1 VNEFPAGL
9 PAAGVVRVIGPEDA
23 GTGFLVSRGGLIVTC
38 AHVLAGCAPGDYVR
52 VEPHAGRRPL
62 EARVEV
68 LRDPPDVAMLR
79 LAGPVPPGAAVLPL
93 GRPAGDPQE
102 GLRTFGYPQVRPE
115 AGLPGRLAVT
125 GVTADAGYRQL
136 VLRSEEATLGFSG
149 APVWDPEAGAVVGM
163 VKSIVSRDPGQRL
176 STTAFGVPAD
186 VIRKLHRELRLP
198 TACPYRGLEAFTEEH
213 ADYYYGREHAT
224 RQLLDSL
231 TARDFVPV
239 VALSGAGKSSLLQAG
254 LAKGLRDGTA
264 AALAQRARCYQRA
277 GSPPHAGLLRSMA
290 QRGIDLPGDLAQA
303 PARELASAIR
313 AAVAAACPAGLI
325 VVVDQYERLYTDC
338 PADERKRFTELLLLL
353 AAGLVKVVIG
363 LRADFYHLALADLG
377 ERLADGQVA
386 LEPMSEQ
393 DLSRAV
399 TEPARK
405 LLRSLEPGLARQIVT
420 DVRDRPGDLPLL
432 QFALTELW
440 ERDAEGGILTR
451 ETYESLGIP
460 IPDGERLR
468 GAQGALVSRA
478 EQLWE
483 HLSAEDQL
491 RLQRILLGLIA
502 VQPGGNG
509 AASRAGTLRELSRP
523 ALLAQWDA
531 DDQRLIQQLIDAR
544 LLTADRSPAGGKAT
558 VEVSHE
564 VLLRAWPR
572 LRDWLDKRADFVQ
585 WRARDLAPNLEHWL
599 GSKENPEFLLPRPL
613 LDPALR
619 WLRDYPDE
627 LAGPPAEY
635 IRASRWRRT
644 RRRGLAFGTAAIL
657 TAGSLAAAVIFFSL
671 RQDAV
676 NQQQDAL
683 RQLRVADSSLMI
695 IESQTLSDTDPGLSR
710 LLSVAAW
717 RLNPSSDA
725 WNAMLAATGRPL
737 EGTFTVPGGKPVY
750 SVAFTPDGKTLA
762 TESDSGSDSG
772 TVRRWNTAS
781 EQQTG
786 KTITVPGSI
795 PDFSVAFTPDGK
807 TLATSSDSGTVRLW
821 DTASGQ
827 QTGKTITVPG
837 GSPVDSMAFT
847 RNGTTLATSSGD
859 GTIQLW
865 NTASGQ
871 QTGAIT
877 VPGGSP
883 VDSMAFTRNGTT
895 LATSSGDGTIQLW
908 NTASGQQTG
917 AITVPDTILVHSMAF
932 TPDGTTLA
940 TGSGDGTIQLWDTAS
955 GQQTGAITVSSGI
968 PVFSVA
974 FTPDGTTLATG
985 SADGTVRLWDWDIA
999 SGQQTG
1005 KTITVPDSSP
1015 VDPVHPVHP
1024 VESMAFTP
1032 DGTTLATG
1040 SVDGTVRLWDTA
1052 SGKQTGKTIT
1062 VPGGS
1067 PVDSV
1072 AFTPDGTTLA
1082 TGSGDGTVR
1091 LWDTASG
1098 KQTGKTITVPD
1109 SSPVFSVAFT
1119 RGGKT
1124 LATRSDDGTVRLWD
1138 TASGKQTAAI
1148 TAGGS
1153 LVYSAAFTPDTK
1165 TLATSNGE
1173 GTARLWNIA
1182 SGQQTAAITVPGGSP
1197 VYSMAFTPDTRT
1209 LATSSRGGPV
1219 RLWDI
1224 ASGQQ
1229 TAAITVP
1236 DSSATDSDSVAFA
1249 PDGKTLATG
1258 SAEGTVRLWDVA
1270 YLADPVS
1277 DLCSL
1282 AGQSLTQA
1290 EWRQYAPGLTYQSTC
1305 PAKAVSASS

>member
-781 EQQTG
+781 GQQTG

-877 VPGGSP
+877 V
-883 VDSMAFTRNGTT
+883 
-895 LATSSGDGTIQLW
+895 
-908 NTASGQQTG
+908 
-917 AITVPDTILVHSMAF
+917 
-932 TPDGTTLA
+932 
-940 TGSGDGTIQLWDTAS
+940 
-955 GQQTGAITVSSGI
+955 SSGI
-968 PVFSVA
+968 PVYSVA

-1082 TGSGDGTVR
+1082 TGSGDGTVW

-1305 PAKAVSASS
+1305 PAEAVSASS